1 MELEITEKNENPLL
15 HRQEIQIAIRH
26 ENSST
31 PKRNEVIKSL
41 SDVLKAKKELIII
54 EHLKNTYGRSET
66 LGYAKIYSSVD
77 ALKKIE
83 TKPSIA
89 RHKVEEKNGKKSK
102 NDSVTEANNADEK
115 EDLKEDE

>member
-1 MELEITEKNENPLL
+1 M
-15 HRQEIQIAIRH
+15 
-26 ENSST
+26 
-31 PKRNEVIKSL
+31 
-41 SDVLKAKKELIII
+41 
-54 EHLKNTYGRSET
+54 
-66 LGYAKIYSSVD
+66 GYAKIYSSVD